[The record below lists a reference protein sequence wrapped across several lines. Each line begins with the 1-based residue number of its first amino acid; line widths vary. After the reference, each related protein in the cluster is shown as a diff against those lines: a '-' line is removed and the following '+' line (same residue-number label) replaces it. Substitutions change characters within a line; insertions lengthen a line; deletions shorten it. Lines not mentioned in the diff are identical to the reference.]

1 MPQIPDAIT
10 ALDNAYKA
18 LSAFEKVTTGAA
30 TIATLENAYNAIEV
44 DKAADLNYQDNEL
57 YEYFQYDEARKAAR
71 DMINSTTAPTVPE
84 NYIEGENLSQAVIE
98 AIANANSGNIKT
110 GINATVSAPSQDAMN
125 KYNDAVANFVAPKYS
140 ELQLEDQIARLSYY
154 YAFMNATKKTTTV
167 KDFLNQEISIAEAQ
181 NYVQGDYSA
190 DSWAAY
196 TKALADAKA
205 VQADAKALQSAVF
218 DAKYELMK
226 AQNEL
231 LPKYA
236 SMKDNGYLDGELA
249 TLIEQANTVVGH
261 FNEYFKVKDGVD
273 ATEAWK
279 QLVKALGVEYNVKV
293 DGTDYTG
300 ILYNHSALTFKAY
313 DRLNS
318 NKEKAKVD
326 AACDKLQAALN
337 NFVSSVTLDT
347 NNSGVVNQVTQDVR
361 YIQGIVPGTVTTAD
375 AILNN
380 VKASNPA
387 AKLAVT
393 PSKSNGFGTG
403 ATVKVSVDGIGVLTS
418 YYVVVY
424 GDVNGD
430 GVVDAFD
437 AFAVDKNVNSLAALD
452 GVYAKAADADASGA
466 ITVADL
472 TPIMSASVGN
482 VDVISQTR

>member
-1 MPQIPDAIT
+1 
-10 ALDNAYKA
+10 
-18 LSAFEKVTTGAA
+18 
-30 TIATLENAYNAIEV
+30 
-44 DKAADLNYQDNEL
+44 
-57 YEYFQYDEARKAAR
+57 
-71 DMINSTTAPTVPE
+71 
-84 NYIEGENLSQAVIE
+84 
-98 AIANANSGNIKT
+98 
-110 GINATVSAPSQDAMN
+110 
-125 KYNDAVANFVAPKYS
+125 
-140 ELQLEDQIARLSYY
+140 
-154 YAFMNATKKTTTV
+154 
-167 KDFLNQEISIAEAQ
+167 
-181 NYVQGDYSA
+181 
-190 DSWAAY
+190 
-196 TKALADAKA
+196 
-205 VQADAKALQSAVF
+205 
-218 DAKYELMK
+218 MK
-226 AQNEL
+226 AQNGL

-279 QLVKALGVEYNVKV
+279 QIVKALGVEYNVKV
-293 DGTDYTG
+293 NGTDYSG
-300 ILYNHSALTFKAY
+300 ILYNKSALDFKTN

-326 AACDKLQAALN
+326 AACDRLQAALN

-347 NNSGVVNQVTQDVR
+347 NGSGVVNQVTQDVR
-361 YIQGIVPGTVTTAD
+361 YIQGIVPGTVTTAE

-403 ATVKVSVDGIGVLTS
+403 ATVKVSVDNIGVLST
-418 YYVVVY
+418 YYVVIY

-452 GVYAKAADADASGA
+452 GVYAKAADADASGT

-482 VDVISQTR
+482 ADVISQTR